1 MEPNVGGY
9 DRTARLVIGTV
20 LLVAGVAGYAG
31 FVWVA
36 YGPLPQ
42 ALTSAALGV
51 IGIVLLVTGATQR
64 CVLNK
69 ILGVNTCERK
79 AT

>member
-9 DRTARLVIGTV
+9 DRVARFVIGTA
-20 LLVAGVAGYAG
+20 LLVGGVAGYAG

-42 ALTSAALGV
+42 ALTSVALGV
-51 IGIVLLVTGATQR
+51 VGVVLLVTGVTQR

-69 ILGVNTCERK
+69 ILGVNTCETK
-79 AT
+79 TS